1 MTWPL
6 VGLSLYM
13 SNIGS
18 SSFMGVAGSAAA
30 KGVAVLCYEFCG
42 LFGIILLGYA
52 FIPVYVS
59 SGAFTMPEY
68 LRRRFGGSR
77 LQMYLAVQNL
87 ILFVFTKL
95 SGELYGGVLIL
106 QQALL
111 IDNKYLA
118 LLGLLAVTTLYTIL
132 GGLSAVIYTDAL
144 QGVIVVIGAFILTG
158 FSLNAVGSYENMEN
172 LYFRSIANETLLG
185 NSTCGLAD
193 PDAFKMMRPITDP
206 EYPWLGISL
215 GAFILSGWYFCTD
228 QVLVQRILAAKD
240 LTHAKAGTAM
250 AAILKILPLFIMIW
264 RRHGGENSLPG
275 FPVAAAMPPT
285 FTWCW
290 RVMPTIVKG
299 LMVSA
304 LLAALMSSLTS
315 IFNSAATLFTVDIWL
330 KFRPHANNKEQML
343 VSRVFTLGFLLIGI
357 AWLPTVDL
365 AEGGQIFHYLQ
376 QINSFLAPPLFA
388 CFLMAVMWTRMN
400 EEGAFWAWPS
410 GWWWAMIWS
419 FIESPPGCGEE
430 DTRHELLR
438 NFHYL
443 HFAIF
448 LFSLSAIISFVV
460 SLVTRPLPKER
471 LVGTTIWTLRSNE
484 EIQRILD
491 ETEVPDMQ
499 ALAKESEQK
508 EGSGG
513 RDWKTTLIHVFC
525 GATEVEDQLDESV
538 REAIEL
544 RMTATASRVNPKWQ
558 TLVDILSA
566 AAVAIG
572 LFMWGFFN

>member
-1 MTWPL
+1 
-6 VGLSLYM
+6 
-13 SNIGS
+13 
-18 SSFMGVAGSAAA
+18 
-30 KGVAVLCYEFCG
+30 
-42 LFGIILLGYA
+42 
-52 FIPVYVS
+52 
-59 SGAFTMPEY
+59 MPEY

-264 RRHGGENSLPG
+264 PGMVARILFPDVVACGSADSCNKECGSPGGCSN
-275 FPVAAAMPPT
+275 AAY
-285 FTWCW
+285 FYLVL

-400 EEGAFWAWPS
+400 EEGAFWGLAV
-410 GWWWAMIWS
+410 GLVVGVARMIWS